1 MKTTIK
7 TIITAVLAMVLLAAC
22 GVEDEDTPEP
32 TPTAPVETAPVE
44 TEPVEPEETP
54 EPSDATAENLSE
66 CLALLGKDDEA
77 AKDALGGG
85 EENIAGDGEA
95 LIGRIYSVELFG
107 EQTEPSTAYDG
118 SGKVSVVSIYLSG
131 AESEPYYEKLVELY
145 GEPDESSEGEAS
157 ESGATWESW
166 NINGAQL
173 RLVQSYGLCTLE
185 LTAPST
191 AVG

>member
-1 MKTTIK
+1 MRGPKRKARSTTCARRPCPIRRSWACSARS
-7 TIITAVLAMVLLAAC
+7 IT
-22 GVEDEDTPEP
+22 
-32 TPTAPVETAPVE
+32 
-44 TEPVEPEETP
+44 
-54 EPSDATAENLSE
+54 PSPRHSSRP
-66 CLALLGKDDEA
+66 
-77 AKDALGGG
+77 KDALGGG
-85 EENIAGDGEA
+85 EENIAGDGET

-166 NINGAQL
+166 NIDGAQL

-185 LTAPST
+185 LTVPST

>member
-32 TPTAPVETAPVE
+32 TPTA
-44 TEPVEPEETP
+44 P

-85 EENIAGDGEA
+85 EENIAGDGET

-107 EQTEPSTAYDG
+107 EQTEPSTAY
-118 SGKVSVVSIYLSG
+118 S
-131 AESEPYYEKLVELY
+131 
-145 GEPDESSEGEAS
+145 
-157 ESGATWESW
+157 
-166 NINGAQL
+166 
-173 RLVQSYGLCTLE
+173 
-185 LTAPST
+185 
-191 AVG
+191 

>member
-85 EENIAGDGEA
+85 EENIAGDGET

-107 EQTEPSTAYDG
+107 EQTEPSTAY
-118 SGKVSVVSIYLSG
+118 S
-131 AESEPYYEKLVELY
+131 
-145 GEPDESSEGEAS
+145 
-157 ESGATWESW
+157 
-166 NINGAQL
+166 
-173 RLVQSYGLCTLE
+173 
-185 LTAPST
+185 
-191 AVG
+191 

>member
-22 GVEDEDTPEP
+22 GVVDEDTPEP

-66 CLALLGKDDEA
+66 CLTLLGKDDEA

-85 EENIAGDGEA
+85 EENIAGDGET

-107 EQTEPSTAYDG
+107 EQTEPSTAY
-118 SGKVSVVSIYLSG
+118 S
-131 AESEPYYEKLVELY
+131 
-145 GEPDESSEGEAS
+145 
-157 ESGATWESW
+157 
-166 NINGAQL
+166 
-173 RLVQSYGLCTLE
+173 
-185 LTAPST
+185 
-191 AVG
+191 

>member
-32 TPTAPVETAPVE
+32 APTAPVETAPVE

-85 EENIAGDGEA
+85 EENTAGDGET

-107 EQTEPSTAYDG
+107 EQTEPSTAY
-118 SGKVSVVSIYLSG
+118 S
-131 AESEPYYEKLVELY
+131 
-145 GEPDESSEGEAS
+145 
-157 ESGATWESW
+157 
-166 NINGAQL
+166 
-173 RLVQSYGLCTLE
+173 
-185 LTAPST
+185 
-191 AVG
+191 